1 MSLRSKFDW
10 HEHSFSGSNL
20 QAVFST
26 LSKELR
32 KCHSVSVRQKE
43 PKVLVLLSPSHL
55 SSGPLP
61 DELPAADP
69 ELDTEHGRVSA
80 PRARPRAKLVILY
93 TLYTPGAS
101 LWSLAKPVTAEV
113 LLLSVG
119 AGAGRLEEGVGGHL
133 RNIDQ

>member
-1 MSLRSKFDW
+1 MSL
-10 HEHSFSGSNL
+10 
-20 QAVFST
+20 
-26 LSKELR
+26 
-32 KCHSVSVRQKE
+32 SVCQS
-43 PKVLVLLSPSHL
+43 LNDFILLSPSHL
-55 SSGPLP
+55 SRGPLP

-80 PRARPRAKLVILY
+80 PRARPLTKLVTLYTLY

-113 LLLSVG
+113 LLSVG
-119 AGAGRLEEGVGGHL
+119 AGAGRLEERVGGHL